1 MLCTL
6 GFISWMESVFF
17 SLNSRVGEGLGVN
30 FVLFVIQSVF
40 YLFHYLINIV
50 GYLLVF
56 EP

>member
-6 GFISWMESVFF
+6 DFISWMWSVCF

>member
-17 SLNSRVGEGLGVN
+17 SLISRVGEGLGVN